1 MNAVNRTKRWPG
13 KSSFSMKH
21 QPVMVNQVVELLS
34 GCPDGLFID
43 ATVGTGGHLIE
54 VYKAHGR
61 RFKYIGFD
69 LDSLALKQAKHDVTE
84 IGLEA
89 ELIKSSYTEI
99 AGHLQKRKISSI
111 SAVLYDLGIGSFQID
126 NPNRGFSYLG
136 DGPLSM
142 SFDDDE
148 KLAAANIIDSLNEN
162 ELTRLLKSFGQERK
176 ARSLS
181 KAIKG
186 CPDKIITTG
195 QLAQIIRSVVG
206 SRSFIKTASRVFQA
220 VRIKVNDEFE
230 NIRKSLETVL
240 PCLAPGGM
248 AMVITYHSLED
259 GHVKRVLKKYSGKCV
274 CPSGM
279 PECRCG
285 KQKLVRPVY
294 SKPVKPSPEEIAVN
308 SRARS
313 AKLRVVE
320 RIENE
325 S

>member
-1 MNAVNRTKRWPG
+1 MNAVNRTRRWPG
-13 KSSFSMKH
+13 KSSYSMKH
-21 QPVMVNQVVELLS
+21 QPVMANRVVKLLS
-34 GCPDGLFID
+34 GCPDGVFVD
-43 ATVGTGGHLIE
+43 ATVGAGGHLIE
-54 VYKAHGR
+54 VYRAHGN

-69 LDSLALKQAKHDVTE
+69 LDGLALKQAKHNITK

-89 ELIKSSYTEI
+89 ELTKSNFTEI
-99 AGHLQKRKISSI
+99 ADHLQKRKISSI

-148 KLAAANIIDSLNEN
+148 KLVAANLIDSLDEN
-162 ELTRLLKSFGQERK
+162 DLTRLFKSFGQERK

-181 KAIKG
+181 KAIKKY
-186 CPDKIITTG
+186 PDKITTTG
-195 QLAQIIRSVVG
+195 QLAQIIRSTVG
-206 SRSFIKTASRVFQA
+206 GRSFVKTAARIFQA

-230 NIRKSLETVL
+230 NIRKSLEAVL
-240 PCLAPGGM
+240 PYLVPGGV

-259 GHVKRVLKKYSGKCV
+259 GHVKRIFKKFSGKCV
-274 CPSGM
+274 CPPGM

-285 KQKLVRPVY
+285 KQKLVRLVY
-294 SKPVKPSPEEIAVN
+294 SKPVKPDPEEIAIN

-320 RIENE
+320 KIETA